1 MMRIIPVKSCLNP
14 PQKCGLSMLIR
25 GYDMLLPSGNLTV
38 CYWKWH
44 YYDILWPLFL
54 LISLRKRVILTMCLY
69 VYHVYQRLYL
79 MDPGRS
85 TRILQV
91 IQETASVPEL
101 HTLQPT
107 RRPPADRSGD
117 IRTMGISW
125 HGNIGGIWHI
135 YIYIPSGNLT

>member
-1 MMRIIPVKSCLNP
+1 
-14 PQKCGLSMLIR
+14 
-25 GYDMLLPSGNLTV
+25 
-38 CYWKWH
+38 
-44 YYDILWPLFL
+44 
-54 LISLRKRVILTMCLY
+54 
-69 VYHVYQRLYL
+69 

-91 IQETASVPEL
+91 SIQETATVPEL

-117 IRTMGISW
+117 MN
-125 HGNIGGIWHI
+125 HGDIMTWKYRRNMAYI